1 MSADPTADPGSTSA
15 AATIGPLENRFHV
28 VSVACR
34 RVMQIRGGARLHLDP
49 KGHKECVVAVAEVMA
64 GTVPYYVS

>member
-1 MSADPTADPGSTSA
+1 MSVDPTADTGPTQGPSA
-15 AATIGPLENRFHV
+15 IGPLDNRFHV

-49 KGHKECVVAVAEVMA
+49 KGHKECVVAVAEVLA
-64 GTVPYYVS
+64 GTVPYYIS